1 MIRQN
6 ETFIDTGIKKLFNQ
20 LEATIS
26 CQTNTVESFFLNR
39 GGQSS
44 LVAIF
49 FLVRKDVNSFVACK
63 G

>member
-26 CQTNTVESFFLNR
+26 CQTNTVESFFLYR

-49 FLVRKDVNSFVACK
+49 FS
-63 G
+63 GS